1 MKNLLRMVIII
12 TTAGLACAG
21 ETETASLAAADL
33 TGVNIAAMRAIDIP
47 AAPVAVKATSSA
59 VRENNIPAAVK
70 GTPTYIWVQA
80 VKKEYLRLFDEGSLS
95 TLPMA
100 KISELP
106 ADAKQQLK
114 ADNTAW
120 GPEYPSI
127 PYKMK
132 LQGMIAFIIHN
143 ENDRGM
149 FVAIFDNRGNYIA
162 AGFRDNGG
170 TFAWDDI

>member
-1 MKNLLRMVIII
+1 MKKLLSMVIIV
-12 TTAGLACAG
+12 TAAGLAFAG
-21 ETETASLAAADL
+21 ETETAALNAADL
-33 TGVNIAAMRAIDIP
+33 TGVNISAMRTIDVP
-47 AAPVAVKATSSA
+47 AAPAAVKATSSA

-70 GTPTYIWVQA
+70 GTPTYIWVQD
-80 VKKEYLRLFDEGSLS
+80 VKKEYLRLFNEGNLR
-95 TLPMA
+95 TLPVA

-106 ADAKQQLK
+106 ADAKQQLN
-114 ADNTAW
+114 ADNAHW
-120 GPEYPSI
+120 APEYPSI

-162 AGFRDNGG
+162 AGCDEKG